1 MLEFRAI
8 IVPKAKVIA
17 TVFNPVNPTNPPM
30 LDNLRAQAGAHG
42 MSLLPVSL
50 QPPEGLE
57 RRQAGDGLPT
67 FVSVHPSS
75 SAFAR
80 CGHNAAQ
87 RFGGDVPGA
96 DITEAPGD
104 HLVDEREQ
112 LIWSDFS
119 ADSGARPAVM
129 LMRTVFSRLVN
140 HLVSNR
146 LTERGT
152 GNDVAAIV
160 DASPDARLAG
170 FLGKRGKR
178 RSIARE

>member
-87 RFGGDVPGA
+87 RFGSDVPKIGIGGSLA
-96 DITEAPGD
+96 APPLPH
-104 HLVDEREQ
+104 HLAYGSVPRRFEK
-112 LIWSDFS
+112 
-119 ADSGARPAVM
+119 
-129 LMRTVFSRLVN
+129 
-140 HLVSNR
+140 
-146 LTERGT
+146 
-152 GNDVAAIV
+152 
-160 DASPDARLAG
+160 
-170 FLGKRGKR
+170 LG
-178 RSIARE
+178 

>member
-87 RFGGDVPGA
+87 RFGGDVP
-96 DITEAPGD
+96 
-104 HLVDEREQ
+104 
-112 LIWSDFS
+112 
-119 ADSGARPAVM
+119 
-129 LMRTVFSRLVN
+129 
-140 HLVSNR
+140 
-146 LTERGT
+146 
-152 GNDVAAIV
+152 
-160 DASPDARLAG
+160 
-170 FLGKRGKR
+170 
-178 RSIARE
+178 